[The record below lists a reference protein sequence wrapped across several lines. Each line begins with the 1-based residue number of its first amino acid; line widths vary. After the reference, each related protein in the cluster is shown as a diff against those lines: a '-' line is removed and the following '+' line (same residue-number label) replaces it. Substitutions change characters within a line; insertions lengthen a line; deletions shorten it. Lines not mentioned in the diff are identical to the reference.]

1 MKINI
6 VGRLYNIFRNNFFSF
21 SSKNKDTERE
31 ANPAEIITKE
41 IDGLWEMIRQENKGL
56 LSETECRE
64 RIARSFNNV
73 NERFS
78 NEQLDNVYTWPR
90 YVKIAVNVVN
100 EPVNELIAY
109 VKESN
114 YKRLT
119 KRLSDLSHSLYNEEE
134 ENVKSNM
141 EKFSLAVY
149 LHILE
154 DINPKDIPSCLAL
167 GRIFQ
172 KRAEYDAA
180 REWFKKV
187 TETDEPFNGVTALL
201 ACYEDETKEILSNR
215 KNRHS
220 YDPNFSEKIKY
231 LNDCQCDIYEKWCRA
246 AEERIKDSA
255 EVTEQQKREYVSLMT
270 GYARFERNRGNYR
283 KAFCLLDRV
292 PKTYPDAFRVYVE
305 KAMLYQFKPYKNN
318 YYSLDKAIDF
328 FKKAEAA
335 IEESGTANAKSKKS
349 ILMPLAN
356 TYFQL
361 GRYQEAESVCDSVLL
376 IDGNEQRAITLKQ
389 RITCLV
395 A

>member
-1 MKINI
+1 MKINT
-6 VGRLYNIFRNNFFSF
+6 VGRLYKRFLNSFFSF
-21 SSKNKDTERE
+21 NRKNKDTECA

-41 IDGLWEMIRQENKGL
+41 IDGLWEMVRQEKEGL
-56 LSETECRE
+56 VSETECRE
-64 RIARSFNNV
+64 RIARSFNSV

-78 NEQLDNVYTWPR
+78 NEQLDSVYTWPR
-90 YVKIAVNVVN
+90 YVKIAVHVVA

-109 VKESN
+109 VSESN

-119 KRLSDLSHSLYNEEE
+119 KRLSDLSYSVYNGEE

-141 EKFSLAVY
+141 EKFSSAVY

-167 GRIFQ
+167 GRMFQ

-180 REWFKKV
+180 RGWFEKV
-187 TETDEPFNGVTALL
+187 TETEEPFNGVTALL
-201 ACYEDETKEILSNR
+201 SCYEDETKAILSSR

-220 YDPNFSEKIKY
+220 YDPDFSEKVKH
-231 LNDCQCDIYEKWCRA
+231 LNDRQCDIYEKWCRT
-246 AEERIKDSA
+246 AEERVNDSDG
-255 EVTEQQKREYVSLMT
+255 VTEQQKREYVSLLT
-270 GYARFERNRGNYR
+270 GYARFERNRGNYK

-292 PKTYPDAFRVYVE
+292 PKTYPDVFRVYVE
-305 KAMLYQFKPYKNN
+305 EAMLYQFKPYKNR
-318 YYSLDKAIDF
+318 YYSLEKAIDS

-335 IEESGTANAKSKKS
+335 ISASGISDAKSKKS

-356 TYFQL
+356 TYFQS
-361 GRYQEAESVCDSVLL
+361 GRYHEADSVCDRVLM
-376 IDGNEQRAITLKQ
+376 IDGKEQRAISLKQ
-389 RITCLV
+389 RIACLV